1 MQILLECIAKYD
13 PQIGYLFNLF
23 LKNLKIKI
31 GYVQGMNFI
40 AAALLYHAEEYIAFW
55 LFILIFERF
64 EMRDIYLPSNIFSF
78 KGLLISFF

>member
-1 MQILLECIAKYD
+1 MIRKLVIY
-13 PQIGYLFNLF
+13 FLF
-23 LKNLKIKI
+23 LNNLKIKI

-64 EMRDIYLPSNIFSF
+64 EMRDIYLPSNVF
-78 KGLLISFF
+78 